1 MVQISKIILQETH
14 PYRPIHFVEFPEQPL
29 PLLASLMT
37 KIKILWISVRR
48 QHLSLVTALLQQ
60 QISEQPIG
68 RRNCIVISSILCLQ
82 LINRAIVLIVRQL
95 DDQSIFSGY
104 AYSFTQEPENIHI
117 MRKWEGDDPGIN
129 NQKTPTILLLTPN
142 KVGTKICNKRY
153 FHTYISF
160 YMAHMNHWIKRP
172 FFI

>member
-1 MVQISKIILQETH
+1 MRMVQISKIILQETH

-29 PLLASLMT
+29 PLSVSFMT
-37 KIKILWISVRR
+37 KIKILWISVRM
-48 QHLSLVTALLQQ
+48 QHHSLVTGLLQQ
-60 QISEQPIG
+60 QILERRIG
-68 RRNCIVISSILCLQ
+68 RRNCIVVSPILCLQ
-82 LINRAIVLIVRQL
+82 LIIVIIVRQL

-142 KVGTKICNKRY
+142 KVGTKICDKNI
-153 FHTYISF
+153 FTYLHITE
-160 YMAHMNHWIKRP
+160 K
-172 FFI
+172 

>member
-1 MVQISKIILQETH
+1 M
-14 PYRPIHFVEFPEQPL
+14 
-29 PLLASLMT
+29 
-37 KIKILWISVRR
+37 RR
-48 QHLSLVTALLQQ
+48 
-60 QISEQPIG
+60 
-68 RRNCIVISSILCLQ
+68 
-82 LINRAIVLIVRQL
+82 L

-153 FHTYISF
+153 FHTYIFLHGPYESLD
-160 YMAHMNHWIKRP
+160 KKP